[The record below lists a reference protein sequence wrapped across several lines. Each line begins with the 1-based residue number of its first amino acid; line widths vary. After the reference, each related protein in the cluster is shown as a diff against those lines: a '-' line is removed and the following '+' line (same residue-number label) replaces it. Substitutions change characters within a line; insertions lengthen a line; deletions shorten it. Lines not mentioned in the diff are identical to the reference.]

1 VAQSYNLK
9 HTTTLVINQAYD
21 YNTPRTNWF
30 TDQPFLAGLIPL
42 QEDSA
47 YRIEQVKKKSKT
59 NSVDALL
66 NIIDYQ

>member
-1 VAQSYNLK
+1 
-9 HTTTLVINQAYD
+9 
-21 YNTPRTNWF
+21 
-30 TDQPFLAGLIPL
+30 L

-66 NIIDYQ
+66 NIIDYQIISITEPNGNNYGIPV